1 MTKRDDFTH
10 LKPKGD
16 GSGQAPSW
24 ARALIVAEL
33 EHDDCDMQTDYFAT
47 STTRR
52 VALAWSKHRRDLFP
66 ELRKAAA
73 LWPETADM
81 GPGCDLYR
89 PRVVLAADITAGE
102 RYYAGRYSPWHR
114 DMTDDDDGRP
124 RVFTTETAARAFIA
138 ASGEPR
144 AIWCGDQLA
153 TFRWDLGRESIE
165 HREKYSMGHGYYLK
179 AGSRYGSGW
188 RVVKTWRDD
197 GAYPAELFTSGPLA
211 TPAPAVS
218 LEPVADDDVTRELLR
233 LADLSA
239 PAALA

>member
-1 MTKRDDFTH
+1 MLQR
-10 LKPKGD
+10 
-16 GSGQAPSW
+16 
-24 ARALIVAEL
+24 
-33 EHDDCDMQTDYFAT
+33 
-47 STTRR
+47 TTRR

-89 PRVVLAADITAGE
+89 PRVVVAASFRDNGSS
-102 RYYAGRYSPWHR
+102 YYEGSYSPWHR
-114 DMTDDDDGRP
+114 EMQEDEHGRP
-124 RVFTTETAARAFIA
+124 RTFTTEAAARAFIA
-138 ASGEPR
+138 AAGEPHSL
-144 AIWCGDQLA
+144 WCGEQLA

-197 GAYPAELFTSGPLA
+197 GAYPAELFSAGPLA
-211 TPAPAVS
+211 VPGAAQLPAV
-218 LEPVADDDVTRELLR
+218 ADDVTRELLR
-233 LADLSA
+233 LADGS